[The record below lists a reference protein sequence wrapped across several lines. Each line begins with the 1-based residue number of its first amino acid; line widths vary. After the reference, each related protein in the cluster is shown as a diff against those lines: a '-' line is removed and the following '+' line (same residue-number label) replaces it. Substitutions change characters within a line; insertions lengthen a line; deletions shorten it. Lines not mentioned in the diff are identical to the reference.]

1 MDPIIDS
8 AVRTARKKRALAS
21 GVAGADFLMSRVADD
36 LVDRLATVQ
45 RSFSAPVAAFGGTAH
60 AALAMARSGRL
71 AAPVRRLEVAGIHV
85 GGADQVVADLET
97 AELAP
102 ASADLI
108 VSLLALHAVN
118 DLPGLLSRFCRA
130 LRPDGLFIAALPG
143 AGTLAELRDSLLAA
157 DAENG
162 GASPR
167 VLPFVDLR
175 DGGALLQK
183 AGFALPVADVEPIVV
198 RYPDLAG
205 LMKDLRAMGET
216 NCLVARSRRS
226 PGRRLF
232 ARAERHCADHH
243 ADPDG
248 RIRTTFSVLWLM
260 GWAPDAAQPR
270 PLAPG
275 SAQMR
280 LAEALRAR

>member
-130 LRPDGLFIAALPG
+130 LRPDGLFK
-143 AGTLAELRDSLLAA
+143 R
-157 DAENG
+157 G
-162 GASPR
+162 GMR
-167 VLPFVDLR
+167 V
-175 DGGALLQK
+175 G
-183 AGFALPVADVEPIVV
+183 
-198 RYPDLAG
+198 
-205 LMKDLRAMGET
+205 
-216 NCLVARSRRS
+216 
-226 PGRRLF
+226 
-232 ARAERHCADHH
+232 
-243 ADPDG
+243 
-248 RIRTTFSVLWLM
+248 
-260 GWAPDAAQPR
+260 
-270 PLAPG
+270 
-275 SAQMR
+275 
-280 LAEALRAR
+280 